1 MTEQSCPEKEQNCF
15 ECTRSCQAWSNSK
28 TRFCSNLHSK
38 NKARDYSK
46 RSQSLTVGSKSFIAE
61 YIHES
66 FVNSII
72 PPTWEWTLDST
83 SISHVCQ
90 NKEFF
95 INPY

>member
-1 MTEQSCPEKEQNCF
+1 MTEQSSPEKEQNCL
-15 ECTRSCQAWSNSK
+15 ECTRSNQVQSNSK
-28 TRFCSNLHSK
+28 TRFHSNLGKKS
-38 NKARDYSK
+38 NLRNYSK